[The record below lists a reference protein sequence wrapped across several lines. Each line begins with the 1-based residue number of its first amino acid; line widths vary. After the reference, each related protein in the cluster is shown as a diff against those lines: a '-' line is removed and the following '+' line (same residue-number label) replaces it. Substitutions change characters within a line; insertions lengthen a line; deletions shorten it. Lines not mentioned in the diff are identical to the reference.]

1 MSAFYLNKTSRLH
14 VLVSCIAF
22 SAFEAMSLV
31 LQPDSIKQLAFYAL
45 RSLFM
50 FVALGMIFVC
60 SRK

>member
-1 MSAFYLNKTSRLH
+1 M
-14 VLVSCIAF
+14 LVSCIAF

-60 SRK
+60 YRK